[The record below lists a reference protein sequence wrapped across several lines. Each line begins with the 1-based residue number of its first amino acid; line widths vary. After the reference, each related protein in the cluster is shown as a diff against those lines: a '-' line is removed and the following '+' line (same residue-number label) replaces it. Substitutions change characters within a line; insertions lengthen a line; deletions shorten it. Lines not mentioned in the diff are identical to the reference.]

1 MQSEALRTITA
12 RYNLREDRICVD
24 CLVHN
29 EDVMQLMF
37 TQRMATALI
46 AELVQRVN
54 MKQGSTLMNDFAQS
68 SAVASKPKSNAV
80 TATVSHATWLVTHVH
95 VQRLVD
101 DTRLIF
107 TEDDE
112 RAVHIDCS
120 ENAMRNLIDIFHR
133 AFAAAEWDRQIFP
146 SWVSGLEPRDTPA
159 AAIN

>member
-12 RYNLREDRICVD
+12 RYNLREDRIGVD

-29 EDVMQLMF
+29 GDVLQLMF
-37 TQRMATALI
+37 THRMARAFI

-54 MKQGSTLMNDFAQS
+54 IKQGGTLMNDFAQS
-68 SAVASKPKSNAV
+68 NAVSSKPKSNAV
-80 TATVSHATWLVTHVH
+80 TVTESHAPWLVTHVH
-95 VQRLVD
+95 IQNLVE
-101 DTRLIF
+101 DTRLVF

-120 ENAMRNLIDIFHR
+120 ENAMRNLLDIFHK

-146 SWVSGLEPRDTPA
+146 PWVSGVELKDTPA
-159 AAIN
+159 ATIN